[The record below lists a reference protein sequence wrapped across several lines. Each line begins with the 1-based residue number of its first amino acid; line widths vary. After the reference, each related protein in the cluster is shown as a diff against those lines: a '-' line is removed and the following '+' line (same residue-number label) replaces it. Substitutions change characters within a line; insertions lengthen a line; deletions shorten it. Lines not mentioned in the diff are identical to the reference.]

1 MVLGT
6 IGVFSTVTLK
16 VFRTY
21 GIGFLRERAG
31 GLPMLGG
38 WPASPKRFV
47 HYILLERQILST
59 RIIKPQVIGEQQV
72 VFTYRVAIIN
82 IKFIEVDT

>member
-1 MVLGT
+1 
-6 IGVFSTVTLK
+6 
-16 VFRTY
+16 
-21 GIGFLRERAG
+21 
-31 GLPMLGG
+31 MLGG